1 MAPGPLSGK
10 SSSMTL
16 NPPQGLGEERVAGC
30 LAFPWGL
37 KWAEAL
43 CQPWVTSS
51 WPRDSG
57 RASGWLWAPL
67 SGPSVASLLGE

>member
-1 MAPGPLSGK
+1 
-10 SSSMTL
+10 MTL